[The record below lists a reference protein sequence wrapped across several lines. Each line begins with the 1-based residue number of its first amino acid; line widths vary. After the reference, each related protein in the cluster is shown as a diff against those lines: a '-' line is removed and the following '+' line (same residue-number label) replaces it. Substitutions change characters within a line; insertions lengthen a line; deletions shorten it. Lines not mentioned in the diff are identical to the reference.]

1 MIKNYLKIALRHLKK
16 NPAYSFINIAGLAVG
31 MACCLLISLYVLH
44 EISYD
49 RFHQKSDRIFRVRL
63 DLNLNDIW
71 YREASIPFPA
81 AEAFK
86 NDFPEVE
93 EAVRMYKNIEF
104 PLLQVGDR
112 KFAEERFL
120 FADPG
125 ILKVFDSPLLK
136 GDPETALQD
145 ANSVILSQDAA
156 QRYFGDI
163 DPIGQTIRYANQ
175 YDLKVTGVAA
185 NVPQNSHLKFDF
197 LAPLEFQ
204 LNIWESQT
212 GQDGREKKWF
222 WTGSWTYLLLSDTRA
237 AENFNTR
244 LPAFVSKYFP
254 DRIKSGLEL
263 SLQPLTDI
271 HLHSHLDNEID
282 PAAAGNILYVYL
294 FSAIAV
300 LILLIADINFV
311 NLTTAR
317 FTSRAREVGMRKV
330 VGAKKSQLIGQLLG
344 EAVIASALAMLLA
357 LVLVEISLPAFNQL
371 TGRELEFGLFENWL
385 GMAGILGVV
394 FTVGLLSGIYPALL
408 LARFNPTGIIK
419 RSLTPGSGAERFRKT
434 LVITQ
439 FAISTILIIGIGVI
453 YQQMQ
458 FLREKNLGFDQ
469 EQTLFVKARPEVNAK
484 FDPFR
489 DELLRHPGIRGVA
502 GASNVP
508 GEGLFAYRFIPE
520 GGSADQPA
528 MLPLLLVDYDFLET
542 VGVSIQQGR
551 GLSRTSPSDAAE
563 GFLLNE
569 KAVEQFGWQDNPLG
583 KKMSLF
589 APGTNEIAKS
599 GYVVGV
605 IKDYHFESLHNEIKP
620 MVITYNT
627 WHSYY
632 AIKLAAGK
640 LSESVALIENLWRQF
655 SPEWP
660 IEYFFLDRKLAQL
673 YHSEQKLA
681 QVVNY
686 FAALAI
692 LIAGLGLF
700 GLSTFAAE
708 RRTREIGVRKVLG
721 ATVAGLAGLLSKD
734 FVKLVMFANLVA
746 WPVAYFA
753 MNKWLQDFAYRTEI
767 NWLIFVLAS
776 GLTLAIALATVSVQA
791 IKAAL
796 ANPVKCL
803 RYE

>member
-16 NPAYSFINIAGLAVG
+16 NPGYSFINIAGLAVG

-49 RFHQKSDRIFRVRL
+49 RFHQRSDRIFRVRL

-93 EAVRMYKNIEF
+93 EAVRLYKNIEF
-104 PLLQVGDR
+104 PLLRVGDR
-112 KFAEERFL
+112 KFAEEKFL
-120 FADPG
+120 FGDPG
-125 ILKVFDSPLLK
+125 VLKVFDFPLLK
-136 GDPETALQD
+136 GDAETALHD
-145 ANSVILSQDAA
+145 PSSVILSQDAA
-156 QRYFGDI
+156 QRYFGDA
-163 DPIGQTIRYANQ
+163 DPIGQIIQYENQ
-175 YDLKVTGVAA
+175 FDLKVTGVAA
-185 NVPQNSHLKFDF
+185 NVPQNSHFTFDF

-204 LNIWESQT
+204 MNIWESQT
-212 GQDGREKKWF
+212 GQEGREKKWF
-222 WTGSWTYLLLSDTRA
+222 WTGSWTYLLLSDARA
-237 AENFNTR
+237 AETVAAK
-244 LPAFVSKYFP
+244 LPAFVLKYFP

-271 HLHSHLDNEID
+271 HLHSHLDNEVD

-300 LILLIADINFV
+300 LILLIAGINFV

-330 VGAKKSQLIGQLLG
+330 VGAKRSQLIGQLIG
-344 EAVIASALAMLLA
+344 EAVIASALAMSLA
-357 LVLVEISLPAFNQL
+357 LVLVEIGLPSFNQL
-371 TGRELEFGLFENWL
+371 TSRALEFRLFENWF
-385 GMAGILGVV
+385 GMAAIVGVV
-394 FTVGLLSGIYPALL
+394 FTVGLSSGIYPALL
-408 LARFNPTGIIK
+408 LVRFNPTGIIK
-419 RSLTPGSGAERFRKT
+419 RSLTPGSGAERFRKI
-434 LVITQ
+434 LVVTQ
-439 FAISTILIIGIGVI
+439 FAISTILIIGLGVI
-453 YQQMQ
+453 YQQLQ
-458 FLREKNLGFDQ
+458 FLREKSLGFEK
-469 EQTLFVKARPEVNAK
+469 EQILFVKARPEVNVK
-484 FDPFR
+484 FDTFR
-489 DELLRHPGIRGVA
+489 EELLRHPGIHGVA
-502 GASNVP
+502 GTSNVP
-508 GEGLFAYRFIPE
+508 GEGAFGYRFIPE

-528 MLPLLLVDYDFLET
+528 MLPLLLVDFDFLET
-542 VGVSIQQGR
+542 MDIVIQQGR
-551 GLSRTSPSDAAE
+551 GLSRTSPSDISQ

-569 KAVEQFGWQDNPLG
+569 KAVEQFGWQNNPIG

-599 GYVVGV
+599 GNVIGV
-605 IKDYHFESLHNEIKP
+605 IKDYHFESLHHEVKP
-620 MVITYNT
+620 LVITYFT
-627 WHSYY
+627 GHSYY
-632 AIKLAAGK
+632 AIKLAAGNV
-640 LSESVALIENLWRQF
+640 LENIALIENTWRQF
-655 SPEWP
+655 SPDWP
-660 IEYFFLDRKLAQL
+660 VEYFFLDRKLEQL
-673 YHSEQKLA
+673 YNNEQKLA

-721 ATVAGLAGLLSKD
+721 ATAAGLAGLLSKD
-734 FVKLVMFANLVA
+734 FVKLVLLANLIA
-746 WPVAYFA
+746 WPVAYYM
-753 MNKWLQDFAYRTEI
+753 MNTWLQDFAYRIEI
-767 NWLIFVLAS
+767 NWLVFVLAS
-776 GLTLAIALATVSVQA
+776 VLTLVIAVITVSTQA

-796 ANPVKCL
+796 ANPVESL